1 MPRDEVCVKTFC
13 VGSALILGSTSKI
26 VKMWYNEDME
36 TKISGLTKLFE
47 QSIGVKEPWYIRS
60 IETKDAEVHVYVD
73 IREGNLLPCPECG
86 KMCTRAGYEKAERV
100 WRHGDCLFYPCYVH
114 CRRPRVK
121 CSQHKT
127 KVVEAPWARKSS
139 RFTLMFEGY
148 AMLMLADMPIL
159 RASKL
164 LRCNEKSLTKILRYW
179 VQKAV
184 SEDDLGEVRS
194 IAADET
200 SFKRGQSYVTVVV
213 DAQKRRV
220 IDVEDGRSEQQII
233 DFSYQ
238 LEKKG
243 GSCEKIAYVS
253 SDLSSAY
260 RLGFQFCFP
269 NAQHTVD
276 KFHVKKLL
284 LDAMD
289 EVRKSEQQEQKA
301 KRRISRKLL
310 MIPEAKQ
317 TNEQRQRI
325 EQLSREYPKTGRAYR
340 IVQALDTVYASW
352 DEETA
357 QARLE
362 QLYRWM
368 RRSRLEP
375 MKRVAKTI
383 RGYSTEILCFFRSR
397 LTNAI
402 CEGINSMIQAAK
414 RKARGYHTFEGF
426 SSMIYLVAAK
436 LSLAFPNP
444 LR

>member
-1 MPRDEVCVKTFC
+1 MAYKMTDSKC
-13 VGSALILGSTSKI
+13 GSTPKI
-26 VKMWYNEDME
+26 VKVWYNRGME
-36 TKISGLTKLFE
+36 TRISGLTKLFE
-47 QSIGVKEPWYIRS
+47 QSIGVTEPWYIRS
-60 IETKDAEVHVYVD
+60 IETKDAAVHVYVD
-73 IREGNLLPCPECG
+73 IRDGNLLPCPACG
-86 KMCTRAGYEKAERV
+86 KMCQRAGYEKRERV
-100 WRHGDCLFYPCYVH
+100 WRHVDCLFYPCYVH

-121 CSQHKT
+121 CEEHKT

-148 AMLMLADMPIL
+148 AMLILADMPIL
-159 RASKL
+159 KASKL
-164 LRCNEKSLTKILRYW
+164 LRCNEKSLTRILRSW

-184 SEDDLGEVRS
+184 SEDDLSTVRS

-220 IDVEDGRSEQQII
+220 IDVEDGRSAQQII
-233 DFSYQ
+233 DFSYK

-243 GSCEKIAYVS
+243 GSCGKIDYVS

-260 RLGFQFCFP
+260 RSGFQFCFP
-269 NAQHTVD
+269 NARHTVD

-284 LDAMD
+284 LDALD

-301 KRRISRKLL
+301 KREISRKLL

-317 TNEQRQRI
+317 TEEQKQKI
-325 EQLSREYPKTGRAYR
+325 EQISQEYPKTGRAYR
-340 IVQALDTVYASW
+340 IVQSLDTVYASY

-357 QARLE
+357 ETRLN

-375 MKRVAKTI
+375 MKRAARTI
-383 RGYSTEILCFFRSR
+383 REYSAEILCFFRSR